1 MRPAKQPPRPGR
13 YARTNVILP
22 RPGMSQ
28 KHVKLLTE
36 IFHDPISGNIHWREI
51 ESLLKHLGAEVESL
65 SGARI
70 RVKLGHAEGILHRPH
85 HGSNALDRHSV
96 QMLREF
102 LARGG
107 ATPSQYAQ
115 RKDG

>member
-1 MRPAKQPPRPGR
+1 
-13 YARTNVILP
+13 
-22 RPGMSQ
+22 MSQ

-36 IFHDPISGNIHWREI
+36 IFHDPISTNIHWREI
-51 ESLLKHLGAEVESL
+51 EALLKHLGAEVESL

-85 HGSNALDRHSV
+85 HGGNTLDRHSV

-107 ATPSQYAQ
+107 ATPSQYQAA
-115 RKDG
+115 RKDH